1 VRFDK
6 LVGAALAAIALLAG
20 CASQTVENYDA
31 AQCGA
36 LGGALVRQSSEW
48 AQPRSGFRV
57 ETERCQASSKSA
69 ARSERSSSSRAC
81 STP

>member
-57 ETERCQASSKSA
+57 ETERCVFSPVPSLRES
-69 ARSERSSSSRAC
+69 
-81 STP
+81 P

>member
-20 CASQTVENYDA
+20 CASQGVENYDA

-36 LGGALVRQSSEW
+36 LGGALVRQSSEGS
-48 AQPRSGFRV
+48 QPRSGFRV
-57 ETERCQASSKSA
+57 ETQRCVFSA
-69 ARSERSSSSRAC
+69 GPSPRES
-81 STP
+81 P

>member
-6 LVGAALAAIALLAG
+6 LVGAVLAAVLLAG
-20 CASQTVENYDA
+20 CASQAVENYDA

-36 LGGALVRQSSEW
+36 LGGALVRQSSEG

-57 ETERCQASSKSA
+57 ETQRCVFSA
-69 ARSERSSSSRAC
+69 GPSPRES
-81 STP
+81 P